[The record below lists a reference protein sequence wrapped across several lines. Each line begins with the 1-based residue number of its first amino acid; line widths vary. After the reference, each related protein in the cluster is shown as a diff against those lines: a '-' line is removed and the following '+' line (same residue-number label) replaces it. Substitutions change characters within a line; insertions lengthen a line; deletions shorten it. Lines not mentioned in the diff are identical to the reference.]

1 MTVFLGALYRRRQ
14 QSESERAALRD
25 AARLRKRVTIQ
36 SILVQSW
43 PSWALNDHKEEIFH
57 LAPCSLMQKWLQ
69 MAQNAL
75 GRQSGE
81 AGKEKRIKH
90 GPFNQGFESFLA
102 TFTLKTR
109 FLVIDLFFVVI

>member
-1 MTVFLGALYRRRQ
+1 MAILGSKGPQRIDLSFGTVF
-14 QSESERAALRD
+14 
-25 AARLRKRVTIQ
+25 
-36 SILVQSW
+36 
-43 PSWALNDHKEEIFH
+43 
-57 LAPCSLMQKWLQ
+57 LMQKWLQ
-69 MAQNAL
+69 MVQNAL

>member
-1 MTVFLGALYRRRQ
+1 
-14 QSESERAALRD
+14 
-25 AARLRKRVTIQ
+25 
-36 SILVQSW
+36 
-43 PSWALNDHKEEIFH
+43 
-57 LAPCSLMQKWLQ
+57 MQKWLQ

-90 GPFNQGFESFLA
+90 GPFNQGFESFLV